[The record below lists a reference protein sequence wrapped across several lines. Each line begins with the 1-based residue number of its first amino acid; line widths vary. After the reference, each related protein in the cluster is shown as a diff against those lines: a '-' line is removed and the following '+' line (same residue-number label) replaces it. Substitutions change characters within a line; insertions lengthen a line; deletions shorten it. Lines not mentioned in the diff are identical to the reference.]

1 MLRFMA
7 RLQAVFYRDSDGLEP
22 VNYFIDGLDPKA
34 QEALDWQ
41 ISLLNALDDDDP
53 PLAFPHSSQV
63 DGELRELRCHHGR
76 RLFRILYRRSEKLF
90 VLLHA
95 FEKRTA
101 KVPVGEIAIAQRRW
115 DDFKTRMAERPR
127 RRPRA
132 AGHDAP
138 KSDGL
143 ISGTVSSPCRALL
156 ELPFRRQASV
166 VRREVTSIARSRTA
180 WRRTGR
186 WLDR

>member
-1 MLRFMA
+1 MA

-22 VNYFIDGLDPKA
+22 VNDFIDDLDPKA
-34 QEALDWQ
+34 QEALDWH
-41 ISLLNALDDDDP
+41 ISLLNALDDHDP

-76 RLFRILYRRSEKLF
+76 RLFRIPYRRSEKLF

-115 DDFKTRMAERPR
+115 NDFKTRMAEQPR

-138 KSDGL
+138 
-143 ISGTVSSPCRALL
+143 
-156 ELPFRRQASV
+156 
-166 VRREVTSIARSRTA
+166 
-180 WRRTGR
+180 
-186 WLDR
+186 